1 MKKLLILLCALVLLG
16 GRTGSGLE
24 TPLSAR
30 DSSLVP
36 DLSAASDAP
45 ASGGEADESEESADA
60 EEAERELYISGDY
73 EYAILEDGTAEI
85 TTYYGEAEALII
97 PETLDGLPVTTIG
110 DWAFEGCSSL
120 SAVTIPDSVTTIG
133 DGAFAYCS
141 SLSDVTIPDS
151 VTSIGDGAFASCS
164 SLSSIEVS
172 PDHPALAVIDGVL
185 FSKGDRRLICYPGGL
200 SESSYEI
207 PQGIVIIGE
216 EAFAGSDKLS
226 AVTIPGSVTTIGD
239 WAFEGCSSLSSVTI
253 PDSVASIGSGAFYR
267 CDSLSSVTIPDSVTS
282 IGYSAFAYC
291 SSLSAVTIPNSV
303 TTIGDWAFEG
313 CSSLSSVTIPDSVTE
328 IGYGAFE
335 DCDSL
340 KTVIVGR
347 DSYAL
352 TYCRENGL
360 PYTYPDAN
368 DWLNG

>member
-110 DWAFEGCSSL
+110 DWAFDGRSSL

-133 DGAFAYCS
+133 D
-141 SLSDVTIPDS
+141 
-151 VTSIGDGAFASCS
+151 
-164 SLSSIEVS
+164 
-172 PDHPALAVIDGVL
+172 
-185 FSKGDRRLICYPGGL
+185 
-200 SESSYEI
+200 
-207 PQGIVIIGE
+207 
-216 EAFAGSDKLS
+216 
-226 AVTIPGSVTTIGD
+226 
-239 WAFEGCSSLSSVTI
+239 WAFEGCSSLS
-253 PDSVASIGSGAFYR
+253 D
-267 CDSLSSVTIPDSVTS
+267 
-282 IGYSAFAYC
+282 
-291 SSLSAVTIPNSV
+291 
-303 TTIGDWAFEG
+303 
-313 CSSLSSVTIPDSVTE
+313 VTIPDSVTE